1 MAKAIACA
9 CAVVGLSVSHAI
21 AHAAEGDYQIYPTP
35 HTVTSAN
42 GEIPLSDTITTVVA
56 EGIDADTVTR
66 MNGVLDLKGL
76 KAAQSDSVP
85 AGSGETSLL
94 VGIKGSKGAVDAHVD
109 KLAKA
114 GNESKC
120 RFVFA
125 LHPFMSNPITNGNYD
140 ASVKTLKDKFTQVM
154 DHGVRQI
161 AILADDARDQ
171 GKDLYIKLCKEMTDW
186 LHEQQKAENAAG
198 AVKYPGLKDTLIFC
212 PVNYMGHGERWYSR
226 LPETVQVINTG
237 GRVWGKIDNNFASAF
252 QRSSGVA
259 PWK

>member
-1 MAKAIACA
+1 MT
-9 CAVVGLSVSHAI
+9 
-21 AHAAEGDYQIYPTP
+21 Y
-35 HTVTSAN
+35 AN
-42 GEIPLSDTITTVVA
+42 GEVPISDTITTVVE

-66 MNGVLDLKGL
+66 MNEVLDLKGL

-94 VGIKGSKGAVDAHVD
+94 VGIRGSKGAVDAHVD

-125 LHPFMSNPITNGNYD
+125 LHPFMSNPITPTNYD
-140 ASVKTLKDKFTQVM
+140 ESVKVLKQKFTQVM

-161 AILADDARDQ
+161 AILADDAGDQ

-186 LHEQQKAENAAG
+186 LHEQQKAENADG
-198 AVKYPGLKDTLIFC
+198 ALKYPGLKDTLIFC
-212 PVNYMGHGERWYSR
+212 PVNYMGHGESWYSQ
-226 LPETVQVINTG
+226 LPETVQAINTS
-237 GRVWGKIDNNFASAF
+237 GRVWGKIDDGFASAF